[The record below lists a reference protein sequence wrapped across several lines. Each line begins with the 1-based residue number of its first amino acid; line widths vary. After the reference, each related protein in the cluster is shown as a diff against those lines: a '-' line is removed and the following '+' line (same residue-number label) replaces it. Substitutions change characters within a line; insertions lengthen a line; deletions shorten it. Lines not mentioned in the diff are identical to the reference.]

1 MQFEVGQIVIHPHH
15 GPAQVIDI
23 CTRTIKGEKVDYA
36 ELEVQGNK
44 LKVSFPVSK
53 ADEIGIRDVAGEH
66 QLDKLTQ
73 VLCAPTVN
81 EETQWSRRYK
91 ANRASMATGDPL
103 QLAAVVRDL
112 VRRRERGSLSLGERD
127 LLKEASAPLLAEI
140 ALAVDV
146 DEEVAREV
154 LISMIMEESPD
165 VLERIAH
172 ERKVAEAV

>member
-1 MQFEVGQIVIHPHH
+1 MQLEVGQIVIHPHH
-15 GPAQVIDI
+15 GPAAVTSII
-23 CTRTIKGEKVDYA
+23 TRTVKGQPLDYA

-44 LKVSFPVSK
+44 LRVSIPVSK
-53 ADEIGIRDVAGEH
+53 AEEIGIRDIACDS
-66 QLDKLTQ
+66 QLDKLTE

-140 ALAVDV
+140 ALAVEV
-146 DEEVAREV
+146 DEDKARE
-154 LISMIMEESPD
+154 IMFSMIMDESTHALD
-165 VLERIAH
+165 VARGQ
-172 ERKVAEAV
+172 VAEAV